1 MWYRKSNDFMSGIIP
16 KIKGADN
23 APFIDD
29 EVVAKY
35 DNPYEGLTLEEALND
50 LRSPEH
56 QSIFDGTDT
65 TPTVYKGNN
74 SAQVAKSYDLGPGML
89 PSNKK
94 PDTYSF

>member
-29 EVVAKY
+29 EVV
-35 DNPYEGLTLEEALND
+35 DNDPYEGQSLEEALNE

-65 TPTVYKGNN
+65 SPTVYKGNN

-89 PSNKK
+89 PSNKM